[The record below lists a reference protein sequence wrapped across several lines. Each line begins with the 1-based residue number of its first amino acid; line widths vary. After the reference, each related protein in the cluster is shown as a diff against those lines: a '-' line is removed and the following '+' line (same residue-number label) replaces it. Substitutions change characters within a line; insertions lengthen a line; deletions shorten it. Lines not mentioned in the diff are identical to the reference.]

1 MADLNKPY
9 NPGIAELGKFVE
21 VNAPSE
27 TSYGK
32 YAILTYPA
40 GGDMSAGPLG
50 TSGNPMFTNT
60 NINHVISS
68 LEVSVSGFE
77 IMAEHI
83 DEFLGMTSSD
93 IIHHPITSAKY
104 LPVSGIIQQIV
115 EPITIDTITSAVSV
129 TGNVDVGTIQQ
140 IVEPIT
146 IDTITSAVS
155 VTGNVDVG
163 TIQQIVEPIT
173 IDTITSAVSVT
184 GNVDV
189 GTIDS
194 ITNIVSV
201 VDVAPQITGISLW
214 IGSTTLSADQLY
226 VPTITG
232 TPLDEIEIQNKTLG
246 DIYFLPIST
255 DVMTVSNNGIIIS
268 PDGFY
273 SASRKINDITIYSVS
288 GGNVRIIGYINKNEE
303 N

>member
-163 TIQQIVEPIT
+163 TI
-173 IDTITSAVSVT
+173 
-184 GNVDV
+184 
-189 GTIDS
+189 DS

-268 PDGFY
+268 PNGFY

>member
-1 MADLNKPY
+1 
-9 NPGIAELGKFVE
+9 
-21 VNAPSE
+21 
-27 TSYGK
+27 
-32 YAILTYPA
+32 
-40 GGDMSAGPLG
+40 
-50 TSGNPMFTNT
+50 
-60 NINHVISS
+60 
-68 LEVSVSGFE
+68 
-77 IMAEHI
+77 MAEHI

-104 LPVSGIIQQIV
+104 LPVSG
-115 EPITIDTITSAVSV
+115 
-129 TGNVDVGTIQQ
+129 TIQQ

-163 TIQQIVEPIT
+163 T
-173 IDTITSAVSVT
+173 
-184 GNVDV
+184 N
-189 GTIDS
+189 DS

-214 IGSTTLSADQLY
+214 IGSTTPSADQLY

>member
-104 LPVSGIIQQIV
+104 LPVSGI
-115 EPITIDTITSAVSV
+115 
-129 TGNVDVGTIQQ
+129 
-140 IVEPIT
+140 
-146 IDTITSAVS
+146 
-155 VTGNVDVG
+155 
-163 TIQQIVEPIT
+163 IQQIVEPIT

>member
-129 TGNVDVGTIQQ
+129 TGNVDVGT
-140 IVEPIT
+140 
-146 IDTITSAVS
+146 
-155 VTGNVDVG
+155 
-163 TIQQIVEPIT
+163 
-173 IDTITSAVSVT
+173 
-184 GNVDV
+184 
-189 GTIDS
+189 
-194 ITNIVSV
+194 
-201 VDVAPQITGISLW
+201 
-214 IGSTTLSADQLY
+214 
-226 VPTITG
+226 
-232 TPLDEIEIQNKTLG
+232 
-246 DIYFLPIST
+246 
-255 DVMTVSNNGIIIS
+255 
-268 PDGFY
+268 
-273 SASRKINDITIYSVS
+273 
-288 GGNVRIIGYINKNEE
+288 
-303 N
+303 